1 MVTKYNYKL
10 SEDLFVAIE
19 SEFDG
24 EAIAKKY
31 VQTKDNSIFNDF
43 GKNWMKKTLELGNQE
58 QYMDHT
64 YEMIKKV
71 GEKTGQGL
79 FPNGPQRF
87 IEIAYL
93 SVHLMSNVDIFTSNL
108 QELSFKVLKDQC
120 KIYKNLESE
129 LPSDELKDL
138 PCKGACMEALKIL
151 FEDFKIS
158 VDLSMPH
165 KMSIDSECFFIAKK
179 K

>member
-24 EAIAKKY
+24 DAIAKKY
-31 VQTKDNSIFNDF
+31 IETKDKSIFNDF
-43 GKNWMKKTLELGNQE
+43 GKNWMKKSLELGNKE
-58 QYMDHT
+58 EYIDHT

-79 FPNGPQRF
+79 FPNSPQRF
-87 IEIAYL
+87 LEIAYL
-93 SVHLMSNVDIFTSNL
+93 SVHLMSNVNIHTSNL
-108 QELSFKVLKDQC
+108 FELSFKVLKDQC

-129 LPSDELKDL
+129 LPTEELKDL
-138 PCKGACMEALKIL
+138 PCKGACIEALKTL
-151 FEDFKIS
+151 FEDFKIA

-165 KMSIDSECFFIAKK
+165 MMPADGECFFMIKK

>member
-10 SEDLFVAIE
+10 SENLFAAIE

-24 EAIAKKY
+24 GAIAKKY
-31 VQTKDNSIFNDF
+31 VETKDKSIFNDF

-58 QYMDHT
+58 QYIDHT
-64 YEMIKKV
+64 YEMIKKI

-93 SVHLMSNVDIFTSNL
+93 SVHLMGNVNIHTSNL
-108 QELSFKVLKDQC
+108 YELSFKVLKDQC
-120 KIYKNLESE
+120 KIYKTLESD
-129 LPSDELKDL
+129 LPPEELKEL
-138 PCKGACMEALKIL
+138 PCKGTCTEALKTL

-165 KMSIDSECFFIAKK
+165 MIPADGECFFMVKK

>member
-19 SEFDG
+19 NEFDG

-31 VQTKDNSIFNDF
+31 VETKDKSILNDF

-58 QYMDHT
+58 QYIDHT

-79 FPNGPQRF
+79 FPNAPQRF
-87 IEIAYL
+87 LEIAYL
-93 SVHLMSNVDIFTSNL
+93 SVHLMSNVNIFTSNL

-120 KIYKNLESE
+120 KIYKNLESD
-129 LPSDELKDL
+129 LPPDELKEL
-138 PCKGACMEALKIL
+138 PCKGACMEALKFL

-158 VDLSMPH
+158 IDLSMPH
-165 KMSIDSECFFIAKK
+165 KMSTDNECFFMAKK